1 LNFGRTKKKARI
13 SGAAGIGCL
22 AQWRDNAT
30 CEKFKKVAKLP
41 IKKTYLYSETSLH
54 LTTRTND

>member
-1 LNFGRTKKKARI
+1 LNFGRSKKKACI

-22 AQWRDNAT
+22 AQWRENAT

-41 IKKTYLYSETSLH
+41 IKKDVFLL
-54 LTTRTND
+54 RTQLASHHSNE